1 MRLLVIDDNRR
12 LSEYVG
18 VALRGQGFAVDSV
31 ETGADAEAAIST
43 TSYDAII
50 LDLGLP
56 DIDGLAW
63 LEQTCAGVSTK
74 RPSSSS
80 PRATACKISCSA

>member
-1 MRLLVIDDNRR
+1 MNGGTYPNSKSLADVSPRNADARSASRLRTAFVRLLVIDDNRR

-31 ETGADAEAAIST
+31 DTGADAEAAIST

-50 LDLGLP
+50 LDL
-56 DIDGLAW
+56 
-63 LEQTCAGVSTK
+63 
-74 RPSSSS
+74 
-80 PRATACKISCSA
+80 